1 MSKEIWL
8 GPVLGTNRER
18 LLRRCAEYI
27 QKGQADRL
35 LYIAASHPLLDLVT
49 EKLLDGKD
57 THGVWGEFP
66 VYLFR
71 GFVRRVLS
79 SAVVSEARPLGRA
92 TPPNL
97 PSLTFGLLP
106 PRVAIDRE
114 ELPLRRSLISQIIKQ
129 MGATGKLKA
138 IRPLV
143 NRDGC
148 VNTIASLIGELQRAG
163 KTPEEFLKVV
173 EERASEN
180 ATETQSHGATAN
192 KRPQDR
198 PATPLRSQLDFDR
211 EVALIYSAYAAALDQ
226 NGLTDAD
233 ADQLRALQILQG
245 EVGGRAVALPWLDQ
259 IELLVLDGFFDFTP
273 VQGEMLRRLIPAV
286 PNVIVNLNSETSNQD
301 IFRPFQ
307 STIEHL
313 QSITEFK
320 TERNAEVVVVSEG
333 LAPLRERLFNVA
345 QVVNLRDETKATAQV
360 VNLHDETK
368 ATAQVVNLRDETRAT
383 AQVVNLR
390 DETRATAQVVN
401 LRYITLLECGDRETE
416 VRSIAKEIKRL
427 ILEQNYRLSEIALV
441 VRERAAYADAIAR
454 VCAEESIPC
463 NLERRVEAMHVPA
476 LRACG
481 KLFQLL
487 REPAPE
493 DLKNP
498 KASDLAHLLKTGY
511 FRISPDHL
519 PGLAAAFDAKYAPLL
534 QKEEAR
540 PAKLTDENEDQSER
554 ESRRIERLRTELGV
568 GRWAP
573 DVLENV
579 IAYVG
584 SELRVNA
591 WLERAARLIDVFP
604 SPEAARSLIAGDENE
619 DAAALA
625 QDEAGEDAAPKDRR
639 KKPAPIHPAAIAWTM
654 LVIEHLRQGLAS
666 LPDEGSTEELRQAL
680 MMLLDRMEFAHQ
692 VSGPLRKAEHAA
704 DVPQATLDVRGLE
717 SLRRAFGAAVRS
729 FTYAA
734 QVVSEAR
741 PSGRAIPAESS
752 LTVGLGPRPAP
763 TTAVALSSFIDEVE
777 RSLRAQVLA
786 TGAADRDGLNVL
798 EATDVRGLRF
808 RAVFIAGMIEGG
820 FPLRAGRDWLYPHE
834 ERERLKKY
842 GVVLEDISSDTLLK
856 EEHYFYQA
864 ACRATDRLYLTRPLA
879 GADGNET
886 VASYYIEELKRAIA
900 PAELTTQQI
909 RGDID
914 IQDLSQTSTATEL
927 STFLVRRAERP
938 GQDSA
943 GARTLQ
949 TAELNDLLSRAKS
962 LGYISASAVRRVEIE
977 RVRNSHW
984 FGPFDGEISN
994 GELRAMLARHF
1005 GAEHIFSASGLS
1017 MYGNCS
1023 FRFFASRVLRLEP
1036 RTEAA
1041 LDLQAIDA
1049 GKLLHDILR
1058 RFFERHRNQ
1067 YLPSLDRET
1076 LRDDLAQVADQVFD
1090 EHERLVP
1097 PLNRRI
1103 WEIDREIRKLIL
1115 DQVLLYELRL
1125 QERTNERGIRPAYFE
1140 LAFGRASQAS
1150 DPKSSTDY
1158 LKLKR
1163 ESADATEIALVQ
1175 GQIDRVDVNEKER
1188 LAVAYDYKLSQGAKL
1203 EDIEAGRQVQIP
1215 IYLAALEQL
1224 FLTGFNLAGGGYYR
1238 LRGSGARLNQGM
1250 YRTQFADCTSV
1261 TSTRTK
1267 LDEVEWQRIRG
1278 EVQKRVWEFIDGMRA
1293 GDFRVR
1299 PSQGKATCKFCDYA
1313 PVCRYDT
1320 YRISRKRS

>member
-1 MSKEIWL
+1 MDKRLSKQIWL

-27 QKGQADRL
+27 QKGRADRL

-57 THGVWGEFP
+57 ARGVWGEFP

-79 SAVVSEARPLGRA
+79 SAIVSEARPSGRA
-92 TPPNL
+92 VYADL
-97 PSLTFGLLP
+97 PSLTVGLLT
-106 PRVAIDRE
+106 PRIAIDRE

-129 MGATGKLKA
+129 MAGAGKLQA
-138 IRPLV
+138 IRPLA

-148 VNTIASLIGELQRAG
+148 VNTVASLIGELQRAG
-163 KTPEEFLKVV
+163 KTPEEFLRVV
-173 EERASEN
+173 DEREAET
-180 ATETQSHGATAN
+180 ATETQINRAAAGGRKNQVGA
-192 KRPQDR
+192 
-198 PATPLRSQLDFDR
+198 PLRSQLDFDR
-211 EVALIYSAYAAALDQ
+211 DIALIYSTYARALDQ
-226 NGLTDAD
+226 NDLTDAD
-233 ADQLRALQILQG
+233 ADQLRALQILRG
-245 EVGGRAVALPWLDQ
+245 EVDGGAVALPWLDQ

-273 VQGEMLRRLIPAV
+273 VQGEMLRLLIPAV
-286 PNVIVNLNSETSNQD
+286 TKVIVNLNSETSNEE

-320 TERNAEVVVVSEG
+320 TDINAEVVVVSEG

-345 QVVNLRDETKATAQV
+345 QAANLRDELENPSR
-360 VNLHDETK
+360 VNNSRCIK
-368 ATAQVVNLRDETRAT
+368 
-383 AQVVNLR
+383 
-390 DETRATAQVVN
+390 
-401 LRYITLLECGDRETE
+401 LLECGDRETE

-427 ILEQNYRLSEIALV
+427 ILEHHYKLSEVALV

-454 VCAEESIPC
+454 VFAEESIPC

-487 REPAPE
+487 REPSSE

-511 FRISPDHL
+511 LRISPDDL
-519 PGLAAAFDAKYAPLL
+519 LELAAAFDGKYATLL

-540 PAKLTDENEDQSER
+540 PAKLIEENENQSER
-554 ESRRIERLRTELGV
+554 ESRRVERLRAELGIA
-568 GRWAP
+568 RWAP

-591 WLERAARLIDVFP
+591 WLDRAERLIDVFP
-604 SPEAARSLIAGDENE
+604 SPEAARSLIAGDDNE

-654 LVIEHLRQGLAS
+654 LVMDHLRQGVAS
-666 LPDEGSTEELRQAL
+666 LPDEGSPEELRQAL
-680 MMLLDRMEFAHQ
+680 MLLLDRMEFSHQ
-692 VSGPLRKAEHAA
+692 VSGPLLKAESAA

-717 SLRRAFGAAVRS
+717 SLRRAFAAAVKS
-729 FTYAA
+729 FDYAS

-741 PSGRAIPAESS
+741 PRGPLPGSPAGVGRLGRAITETGPL
-752 LTVGLGPRPAP
+752 LTRGLLTPV
-763 TTAVALSSFIDEVE
+763 TLSSFVDEVE
-777 RSLRAQVLA
+777 RSLRSQVLA

-820 FPLRAGRDWLYPHE
+820 FPLRAARDWLYPHE
-834 ERERLKKY
+834 ERERLKKF

-864 ACRATDRLYLTRPLA
+864 ACRATDCLYLTRPLA

-900 PAELTTQQI
+900 PAQLETEQI
-909 RGDID
+909 RGDLD
-914 IQDLSQTSTATEL
+914 TQDLSRASTASEL
-927 STFLVRRAERP
+927 STFLVRGAERR
-938 GQDSA
+938 GQDSVA
-943 GARTLQ
+943 AKSSQ
-949 TAELNDLLSRAKS
+949 TKEFKDLLSRAQS
-962 LGYISASAVRRVEIE
+962 RGYISESALRRVEIE
-977 RVRNSHW
+977 RERNGSW

-994 GELRAMLARHF
+994 VDLRAMLARHF
-1005 GAEHIFSASGLS
+1005 GAKHVFSASGLS

-1067 YLPSLDRET
+1067 YLPSLDREE
-1076 LRDDLAQVADQVFD
+1076 LRRELACVADKVFD
-1090 EHERLVP
+1090 EHQDLVP

-1150 DPKSSTDY
+1150 DPGSSTEY
-1158 LKLKR
+1158 LKLNR
-1163 ESADATEIALVQ
+1163 ESADANEIALVQ
-1175 GQIDRVDVNEKER
+1175 GQIDRVDVNEQDKV
-1188 LAVAYDYKLSQGAKL
+1188 AVAYDYKLSQGAKL

-1215 IYLAALEQL
+1215 IYLVALEQL
-1224 FLTGFNLAGGGYYR
+1224 FLPKFDLAGGGYYR

-1250 YRTQFADCTSV
+1250 YRTRFADCTSV

-1267 LDEVEWQRIRG
+1267 LDEVEWQRIRD
-1278 EVQKRVWEFIDGMRA
+1278 EVQKKVWEFIDGMRA

-1299 PSQGKATCKFCDYA
+1299 PSLGKATCKFCDYA